1 MITAQKISFPLRIS
15 SVNVKKFFILL
26 HLLKK
31 AVMENFIFCAVG
43 KRVKLT
49 NSILLNSNLQ
59 RFTVFAL
66 EIL

>member
-1 MITAQKISFPLRIS
+1 MITAQKISFPLGIS

-31 AVMENFIFCAVG
+31 ALMENFIFCAVG

>member
-31 AVMENFIFCAVG
+31 ALMENFIFCAVG

-66 EIL
+66 EIS

>member
-31 AVMENFIFCAVG
+31 ALMENFIFCAVG